1 MSHEKNRSD
10 KTAGLSPAKRAL
22 LERRLRGTGTSAA
35 TTSIPRRATSEPP
48 PLSFAQQRL
57 WFLDQLQP
65 GTVAYNVP
73 GTFRLAGRLDVAA
86 LEWSLNEIIRR
97 HEVLRASFPAV
108 DGTARQVIPE
118 TLRLD
123 MPVIDASHLDPAARE
138 DEARR
143 LVEDE
148 VRQPFDLAAGPVIR
162 ARLVRLA
169 PDDHLLLLSLHHIV
183 SDGWSVGV
191 LRRELSTLYQARV
204 AGRPSP
210 LPELPI
216 QYGDYAIWQ
225 RAWLQGSE
233 LEKQLAYWKR
243 QLDGVERLQLPTDR
257 PRPPAQTYVGAI
269 EILDL
274 GLDLMEAMKALTQK
288 EGVTLFMTLFAGFSA
303 LLQRYTGQTDIV
315 VGSPI
320 ANRTRSELENLI
332 GFFVNSMALRTRP
345 TPDTPFRALVRE
357 VARTA
362 HEAFAHQDV
371 PFERLVEELQP
382 ERDLSRNPVFQVMF
396 ALQNAPSAALE
407 LPGLRLVPY
416 QGALLTTRFDLELHV
431 LEWGGDLRAV
441 LFYNTDLFEPT
452 TAQRMLAHYRA
463 LLAQA
468 ARRPDAPIADLDILD
483 AAERQQIVAGWN
495 DDGAPAPREI
505 GVAELFAAQA
515 AQTPDAVAAVYAGD
529 EITYKQLNAQANRL
543 ARHLIRQGVGPDVP
557 VGILMDR
564 SVDMLTGL
572 LAVLKAGGAYVPLDP
587 SYPAD
592 RLLYIVEDAGIEVV
606 VCQQHLRTLLT
617 AAAHVKSV
625 AIDRERKEFGT
636 EPATDPG
643 VRVSPDNVAY
653 VMYTSGS
660 TGRPKGVA
668 VTHRAIVRL
677 VRDTNYIDIR
687 PDDRIAQASNAAFDA
702 STFEIWGALLNGAMI
717 VGVSKDVALTP
728 TEFAAVLRSERIST
742 LFLTTALFNQLAQ
755 DVPGVYTSLRHV
767 LFGGEAVDPRIVRD
781 VVRHGKPERLLHVY
795 GPTETTT
802 FATWELVAEVR
813 EDATTVP
820 IGRPLSNTT
829 LYVLDPRLRPVPSGV
844 PGELYIGGPGLARG
858 YWRHPTLT
866 ADRFVPDPCG
876 PVPGGRLYRTGD
888 RVRWTRDGRIEF
900 LGRAD
905 DQVKIRGFRIEP
917 GEIEATLTT
926 HRAVGDAVVIPRE
939 DGGER
944 RLVAYVVPRRDETIG
959 GGEREGAR
967 VGRWRDVYDRVIY
980 EGVPEEAD
988 DPTFNINGWA
998 SSYTGRPLGAAAMRE
1013 QVAQTVARVL
1023 ARGPRRVLE
1032 IGCGTGLLLFRML
1045 PHCERYVGTDFSAV
1059 ALAHVDRHVDAS
1071 LRERVQLLERGADDF
1086 SGLPDGGFDAVLL
1099 NSTIQYFPSVDYLL
1113 RVIDGA
1119 IRVLAPG
1126 GTLYLGD
1133 VRHLG
1138 LHEAFHTA
1146 VQVFQAAPDVSASR
1160 LRQRIA
1166 QQVSQEQ
1173 ELLVSPAFFAALQR
1187 RVPEI
1192 RSVEIQPKRGRLRHE
1207 LTEFRYDALLQ
1218 IGGRARDAVTVE
1230 EWVEGS
1236 GAGLT
1241 IDAIRARVAAAPGRV
1256 LAFRGLPNAR
1266 VMPHLAA
1273 VRALDTARAEAAAT
1287 AGDVRAAAAAA
1298 GDAGIDPEDLW
1309 TLGDDL
1315 ECVVHITWAAGRTDG
1330 SFDVVFDRSAGAE
1343 GRRLQVDAP
1352 AGDAPIGA
1360 AVNQPLEGASISE
1373 LVPQLRSYL
1382 AERLPE
1388 YMVPSAFVVLPAFP
1402 LNPNGKVDRKALPA
1416 PDGVTG
1422 GDAAAFVAPRNGLEE
1437 EIAGIWQQLLSLDRV
1452 SVHDNFFDLGGHSL
1466 MATRVISRVREMFQV
1481 EVGVR
1486 SLFEHPTV
1494 AELAEVLME
1503 RLLEQEGGPAAA
1515 AGVSV
1520 TG

>member
-1 MSHEKNRSD
+1 MSHEKNRTD

-22 LERRLRGTGTSAA
+22 LERRLKGTGAAAGA
-35 TTSIPRRATSEPP
+35 TTIPRRSTSEPP

-73 GTFRLAGRLDVAA
+73 GTFRLAGQLDVPA
-86 LEWSLNEIIRR
+86 LEWALNEIVRR

-108 DGTARQVIPE
+108 DGTARQVIAD

-123 MPVIDASHLDPAARE
+123 IPTIDASHLDPAARE
-138 DEARR
+138 AQARR
-143 LVEDE
+143 LVEEE
-148 VRQPFDLAAGPVIR
+148 VQQPFDLATGPVIR
-162 ARLVRLA
+162 ARLVKLA

-191 LRRELSTLYQARV
+191 LRRELSALYQARV
-204 AGRPSP
+204 AGQPSS
-210 LPELPI
+210 LADLPI
-216 QYGDYAIWQ
+216 QYGDFALWQ
-225 RAWLQGSE
+225 RAWLQGAE
-233 LEKQLAYWKR
+233 LEQQLGYWRR
-243 QLDGVERLQLPTDR
+243 QLEGVERLQLPTDH
-257 PRPPAQTYVGAI
+257 PRPAAQTYVGAI

-274 GLDLMEAMKALTQK
+274 GPELTEAMKALTQK

-320 ANRTRSELENLI
+320 ANRTRSELESLI
-332 GFFVNSMALRTRP
+332 GFFVNSLALRTRP
-345 TPDTPFRALVRE
+345 TPDTPFRTLVRE

-396 ALQNAPSAALE
+396 ALQNAPSVALE
-407 LPGLRLVPY
+407 LPGLRLVPF

-431 LEWGGDLRAV
+431 LERPGDLRAV
-441 LFYNTDLFEPT
+441 LFYNTDLFEAA
-452 TAQRMLAHYRA
+452 TAQRLLAHYRA

-468 ARRPDAPIADLDILD
+468 ARRPDAAIADLDILED
-483 AAERQQIVAGWN
+483 AERQQIVVGWN
-495 DDGAPAPREI
+495 DDGAPAPREA
-505 GVAELFAAQA
+505 GVAELFAEQA
-515 AQTPDAVAAVYAGD
+515 AQTPDAIAAVYGGD

-543 ARHLIRQGVGPDVP
+543 ARYLIRHGVGPDVP
-557 VGILMDR
+557 VGVLMDR

-587 SYPAD
+587 TYPAD
-592 RLLYIVEDAGIEVV
+592 RLLFIVEDAGIQVV
-606 VCQQHLRTLLT
+606 VCQQHHRSLLT

-625 AIDRERKEFGT
+625 AIDRERKEIGT

-643 VRVSPDNVAY
+643 IRVSPDNVAY

-668 VTHRAIVRL
+668 VAHRAIVRL
-677 VRDTNYIDIR
+677 VRDTNYIAIR
-687 PDDRIAQASNAAFDA
+687 PDDRIVQASNAAFDA

-728 TEFAAVLRSERIST
+728 TEFADVLRRERITT

-755 DVPGVYTSLRHV
+755 DVPGVYTTLRHV

-802 FATWELVAEVR
+802 YATWELVTEVR

-820 IGRPLSNTT
+820 IGKPLSNTT
-829 LYVLDPRLRPVPSGV
+829 LYVLDTRLKPVPAGV
-844 PGELYIGGPGLARG
+844 PGELFIGGPGLARG
-858 YWRHPTLT
+858 YWRHPMLT

-876 PVPGGRLYRTGD
+876 SVPGARLYRTGD
-888 RVRWTRDGRIEF
+888 RVRWTRQGSIEF

-917 GEIEATLTT
+917 GEIEATLTA
-926 HRAVGDAVVIPRE
+926 HRAVGDAVVMPRE

-944 RLVAYVVPRRDETIG
+944 KLVAYIVPRRDDAAG

-988 DPTFNINGWA
+988 DPTFNIKGWA
-998 SSYTGRPLGAAAMRE
+998 SSYTGRPLGAPAMRE
-1013 QVAQTVARVL
+1013 QVAQTVDRVL

-1032 IGCGTGLLLFRML
+1032 IGCGTGLLLFRIL
-1045 PHCERYVGTDFSAV
+1045 PHCERYVGTDFSSV
-1059 ALAHVDRHVDAS
+1059 ALAHIDRHLDPS
-1071 LRERVQLLERGADDF
+1071 LRGRVQLLERGADDF
-1086 SGLPDGGFDAVLL
+1086 SDLAEGTFDAVVL
-1099 NSTIQYFPSVDYLL
+1099 NSTIQYFPSLDYLL

-1126 GTLYLGD
+1126 GTLFLGD

-1138 LHEAFHTA
+1138 LHELFHTA
-1146 VQVFQAAPDVSASR
+1146 VQLFQAAPDVSASR

-1166 QQVSQEQ
+1166 QQVTQEQ
-1173 ELLVSPAFFAALQR
+1173 ELLVSPGFFAALQR
-1187 RVPEI
+1187 RVPAI
-1192 RSVEIQPKRGRLRHE
+1192 VSVQIQPKRGRHRHE
-1207 LTEFRYDALLQ
+1207 LTEFRYDAQLQ
-1218 IGGRARDAVTVE
+1218 VGGVAPAAVAVDEWLDAGE
-1230 EWVEGS
+1230 PP
-1236 GAGLT
+1236 LT
-1241 IDAIRARVAAAPGRV
+1241 IEAIRARVASASGRV
-1256 LAFRGLPNAR
+1256 LGFRGLANAR
-1266 VMPHLAA
+1266 MTPHLSA
-1273 VRALDTARAEAAAT
+1273 VRALDATRDAGAT
-1287 AGDVRAAAAAA
+1287 AADVRTAAAASAE
-1298 GDAGIDPEDLW
+1298 GIDPEDLW
-1309 TLGDDL
+1309 ALGEEL
-1315 ECVVHITWAAGRTDG
+1315 GCVVHITWAAGRTDG
-1330 SFDVVFDRSAGAE
+1330 SFDAVFDPSADANA
-1343 GRRLQVDAP
+1343 RRLHSAPSDAE
-1352 AGDAPIGA
+1352 APLA
-1360 AVNQPLEGASISE
+1360 AQVNQPLEGASLSE

-1382 AERLPE
+1382 SERLPE
-1388 YMVPSAFVVLPAFP
+1388 YMVPSAFVVLSAFP

-1416 PDGVTG
+1416 PEGLTVA
-1422 GDAAAFVAPRNGLEE
+1422 DAAAFVAPRNGLEE

-1494 AELAEVLME
+1494 AGLAEVLMD
-1503 RLLEQEGGPAAA
+1503 RLLEQEGGSAAA
-1515 AGVSV
+1515 AGMSA
-1520 TG
+1520 GGQA